1 MKAIGPNII
10 PIIGNTYI
18 HIETGNRYVVL
29 GTGKMKHPERGHWI
43 DSVTYE
49 REDIPSLYY
58 TRELHSF
65 QIHFADAD
73 GIVEL

>member
-10 PIIGNTYI
+10 PLIGNTYI
-18 HIETGNRYVVL
+18 HIKTGNRYVVL
-29 GTGKMKHPERGHWI
+29 GIGKMKHPERGYWI
-43 DSVTYE
+43 DSVTYK
-49 REDIPSLYY
+49 REDIASSYY

-73 GIVEL
+73 GIVEV